1 MLDLLKKLFS
11 IKSKEKEASASFDPH
26 WPFPKGSPAP
36 ACDSETAPAKKP
48 AAKKPAAKKPAAKKS
63 AKPKTKKQTS

>member
-11 IKSKEKEASASFDPH
+11 IKSKEKEASFDPH

-36 ACDSETAPAKKP
+36 ACESETVPAKKIAAKKPATKKP
-48 AAKKPAAKKPAAKKS
+48 AAKKT